1 LASTILLAGY
11 LGEGNLGDEAA
22 MLGIVHGLRDF
33 PYDFTALSGNPE
45 ETYRLYGIQAFPR
58 RNDKYIEQAIED
70 CAALVFPGG
79 SILQDTSS
87 VGSVF
92 YYQKL
97 IARAK
102 KAGKKVFMLGQ
113 GVGPLTT
120 FLGRRAAISAFN
132 AVDAISVRDPG
143 ATQTLKDL
151 GYTKPIKLAA
161 DSAFLLPP
169 PPPSDEAQGFN
180 VGSMKTVG
188 IAPRNVK
195 GKGRDISGLF
205 GEFCKLLY
213 QSGSLPTLLTMDRA
227 EDAPLIDEINKKQG
241 GKIPDLRKLT
251 TPMQVQQRMARMES
265 VVAMRLHAGILAATV
280 NVPAL
285 MINYDPKVQNYARI
299 MELGN
304 AVGLEGL
311 TAPRLLDS
319 FISFQKD
326 HVRHVKI
333 LERKRIEQR
342 DAAQASIELIRDF
355 LKG

>member
-1 LASTILLAGY
+1 LAGY
-11 LGEGNLGDEAA
+11 LGEGNLGDDAA
-22 MLGIVHGLRDF
+22 MLGIVHGLREYS
-33 PYDFTALSGNPE
+33 YDFLCLSGNPE

-58 RNDKYIEQAIED
+58 RNDKYVDQAIEQ
-70 CAALVFPGG
+70 CTALVFPGG
-79 SILQDTSS
+79 SIMQDVSS

-97 IARAK
+97 ISKAK
-102 KAGKKVFMLGQ
+102 KAGKKVVMVGQ

-120 FLGRRAAISAFN
+120 FLGKRAAMAGFSAL
-132 AVDAISVRDPG
+132 DGITVRDPG
-143 ATQTLKDL
+143 SVQTLKDM
-151 GYTKPIKLAA
+151 GYSRPVRMAA

-169 PPPSDEAQGFN
+169 PPASDESIGFN

-188 IAPRNVK
+188 VAPKNVK

-213 QSGSLPTLLTMDRA
+213 QSGSLPALLTLDRV
-227 EDAPLIDEINKKQG
+227 EDSPLIEEINKKQG
-241 GKIPDLRKLT
+241 GKVPDLRKLN

-285 MINYDPKVQNYARI
+285 MVNYDPKVQNYARM

-304 AVGLEGL
+304 ALNLDGL
-311 TAPRLLDS
+311 TAIRLLDA

-326 HVRHVKI
+326 HSRHVKI
-333 LERKRIEQR
+333 LERKRQEQAT
-342 DAAQASIELIRDF
+342 AARASIELIRDTV
-355 LKG
+355 KA